1 MSRLT
6 KRNYP
11 NRRLTELR
19 KNGLLKIDLSYS
31 HVEAIT
37 NKLADYED
45 LEEQGRLVYHP
56 YRIGD
61 RVWHLVENYDFTW
74 DISPSLFMGVTGD
87 YIVVTSE
94 YIGYNYEEQLAVMC
108 EDMVEEISPDIYI
121 FHKSN
126 VFKTKEEAE
135 AKLKEL
141 KGTEDE

>member
-45 LEEQGRLVYHP
+45 LEEQGCIMVNTD
-56 YRIGD
+56 RI
-61 RVWHLVENYDFTW
+61 V
-74 DISPSLFMGVTGD
+74 
-87 YIVVTSE
+87 
-94 YIGYNYEEQLAVMC
+94 EQL
-108 EDMVEEISPDIYI
+108 EEESWSVGCSFAPKENRTAII
-121 FHKSN
+121 
-126 VFKTKEEAE
+126 KTEKAIEIVKGG
-135 AKLKEL
+135 AK
-141 KGTEDE
+141 